1 MIATIKY
8 MIENDIPGQMKEKGD
23 YYLKGLAKLQEKYP
37 TVLKAF
43 RGAGMLICMEFPEAE
58 VGYNVTKEMFDRKV
72 MVAGTLVNA
81 KTVRI
86 EPPATQSYESIDRV
100 LAVLDEAL
108 AATKKDF
115 NL

>member
-1 MIATIKY
+1 
-8 MIENDIPGQMKEKGD
+8 
-23 YYLKGLAKLQEKYP
+23 
-37 TVLKAF
+37 
-43 RGAGMLICMEFPEAE
+43 
-58 VGYNVTKEMFDRKV
+58 

-86 EPPATQSYESIDRV
+86 EPPATQSYESIDKV

-108 AATKKDF
+108 AATKEAF

>member
-1 MIATIKY
+1 
-8 MIENDIPGQMKEKGD
+8 
-23 YYLKGLAKLQEKYP
+23 
-37 TVLKAF
+37 
-43 RGAGMLICMEFPEAE
+43 MEFPEAE

-108 AATKKDF
+108 AATKAEF